1 MTKKLPKEE
10 RRTTIVNAAMEEFLE
25 KGFERASMEAIAN
38 RAGIS
43 KGGVY
48 HHFKNKDEVLLYA
61 TRVFTVPVERM
72 TDRLAGSKQ
81 VAEGLGNYISE
92 YINHWITHPKELR
105 FYFLS
110 MNKAFQDK
118 ALIEAYEN
126 YTGQILGFFEKL
138 FQSGIDSGEFQALN
152 TKQTAFSFISA
163 IDGSLAYIL
172 LDKSLDADFVIA
184 SLKEIFIEKLKIRTF

>member
-1 MTKKLPKEE
+1 MTKKLPNEV

>member
-72 TDRLAGSKQ
+72 TDRLAGSKP

-92 YINHWITHPKELR
+92 YVNHWITHPKELR

-118 ALIEAYEN
+118 ALIESYEN